1 MINTLVIWLLVSLD
15 LMLYELNHVLFY
27 LFLFTADDE
36 EEKSNANCDVKI
48 KDAILEYH
56 VGTRS

>member
-1 MINTLVIWLLVSLD
+1 
-15 LMLYELNHVLFY
+15 MLYELNHVLFY